1 MRSKLPVNSLNPP
14 SRLPVT
20 LEPMNPIVESLEKM
34 VKADNHLFHIKAFDL
49 VPQAKKLV
57 ISTEGIVQLGEI
69 LGDFY
74 LNNTQ

>member
-1 MRSKLPVNSLNPP
+1 
-14 SRLPVT
+14 
-20 LEPMNPIVESLEKM
+20 M